1 MKVYSY
7 KGRKNLVGVNV
18 RVARKHRIPSLTQK
32 QLADAMVEKGC
43 EFDRFTV
50 MRIESGDRFV
60 ADYEVKALAEILGMS
75 LEEIYNEN
83 PAI

>member
-7 KGRKNLVGVNV
+7 KGRKNLVGLNV
-18 RVARKHRIPSLTQK
+18 RMARKQHKPSLTQK
-32 QLADAMVEKGC
+32 QLADEMVKKGC

-60 ADYEVKALAEILGMS
+60 ADYEAKSLAEILGMT
-75 LEEIYNEN
+75 LEEIYSEV
-83 PAI
+83 

>member
-18 RVARKHRIPSLTQK
+18 RSARRHRIPTLTQQ

-60 ADYEVKALAEILGMS
+60 ADYEVKALAEILDMS
-75 LEEIYNEN
+75 LQEIYSEKESN
-83 PAI
+83 